1 MYWTVG
7 IEGGPKRVNHAAA
20 TFGDKVFSFGGYCN
34 DLDYLEID
42 DIDVYVLD
50 TVILRWKRCKCTGK
64 KNSIPFQ
71 RYGHTVVAYKNKIYL
86 WGGRNEVRAC
96 NRLYCFDPDTCVWTT
111 PKVNGTIPVA
121 RDGHSACV
129 INGVMYVFAGY
140 LDIPGI
146 YTQEIC
152 ALNFDT
158 FTWEHISTREPK
170 PIYRDFHTATAYNGL
185 MYVWGG
191 REVAS
196 GWHETDIDGEYG
208 SQMYV
213 FNPVTREWRFIEAY
227 GDIPIGRRSHS
238 AIVYKENIVIFG
250 GFNSKEDSTH
260 YNDLHKFNPETRI
273 WTKLNPLGVFPQPR
287 RRQAFCLCGTKAF
300 LFGGTSPDPSADSS
314 DVVSSGDPDG
324 RLVDHS
330 DLYVLDF
337 EPSLKTLTIMAV
349 LKNNLDTSI
358 LPWDLRCTVHYMTQ
372 PNKIFWT
379 NQNI

>member
-1 MYWTVG
+1 M
-7 IEGGPKRVNHAAA
+7 K
-20 TFGDKVFSFGGYCN
+20 FSLN
-34 DLDYLEID
+34 TSI
-42 DIDVYVLD
+42 
-50 TVILRWKRCKCTGK
+50 ILRWKRCKCTGK

-208 SQMYV
+208 SQMYL
-213 FNPVTREWRFIEAY
+213 FTKRILLYLA
-227 GDIPIGRRSHS
+227 
-238 AIVYKENIVIFG
+238 
-250 GFNSKEDSTH
+250 GFNK
-260 YNDLHKFNPETRI
+260 TRI

-287 RRQAFCLCGTKAF
+287 RRQA
-300 LFGGTSPDPSADSS
+300 S

>member
-20 TFGDKVFSFGGYCN
+20 TIGDKVFSFGGYCN

-238 AIVYKENIVIFG
+238 ASENSNMDKIKSLGSI
-250 GFNSKEDSTH
+250 SST
-260 YNDLHKFNPETRI
+260 KKT
-273 WTKLNPLGVFPQPR
+273 TG
-287 RRQAFCLCGTKAF
+287 F
-300 LFGGTSPDPSADSS
+300 LFIPDPSADSS

-358 LPWDLRCTVHYMTQ
+358 LPWDLRCTLKYMTQ